1 MKIFVTG
8 GPGFIGG
15 HVVRQLRL
23 RGDDVV
29 ALVRSPEKAATLRE
43 LGCELVEGDLSDAAA
58 IARGV
63 EGAEAVIHAGA
74 VYKVGVPKSEFPAM
88 FDANVAG
95 TERVLDAAVS
105 AGVSK
110 VVYVSTC
117 AVFGNTR
124 GQVVEEGFK
133 RDSDYPSEYERTKTL
148 AHGLAQDR
156 IAGGAPIVIVLPGGV
171 YGPDDHSEV
180 GNMIEQVRTG
190 KLPAKMFP
198 DAGFMFCHVED
209 IAAGIVLAL
218 DKGKVGEAYV
228 LSAEQSTIGELID
241 KVAAIAGRKPPRF
254 TLPGFVLKA
263 SAPLGP
269 LVGPLLGFPPNLR
282 ELIASS
288 DGVTY
293 WATDAKA
300 RRELGFAP
308 RDLDTGLRETLAAAD
323 QGNTAITR

>member
-1 MKIFVTG
+1 MKIFITG
-8 GPGFIGG
+8 GTGFIGG
-15 HVVRQLRL
+15 HVIRQLRL

-29 ALVRSPEKAATLRE
+29 ALVRSPEKAEALRE
-43 LGCELVEGDLSDAAA
+43 LGCELVEGDLSDDAA

-74 VYKVGVPKSEFPAM
+74 VYKVGIPKSEYPAM
-88 FDANVAG
+88 FESNVAG

-105 AGVSK
+105 AGVPK
-110 VVYVSTC
+110 IVYVSTC
-117 AVFGNTR
+117 AVFGDTH
-124 GQVVEEGFK
+124 GKAVAEGYK
-133 RDSDYPSEYERTKTL
+133 RDAPFPSEYERTKTL
-148 AHGLAQDR
+148 AHELAEDR
-156 IAGGAPIVIVLPGGV
+156 IAGGAPIVIVQPGGV
-171 YGPDDHSEV
+171 YGPNDHSEV
-180 GNMIEQVRTG
+180 GNMIEQARTG

-218 DKGKVGEAYV
+218 DKGRTGEAYV
-228 LSAEQSTIGELID
+228 ISGDQGTLGDLID
-241 KVAAIAGRKPPRF
+241 RVASIAGRKPPRF
-254 TLPGFVLKA
+254 TMPSFLLKV

-269 LVGPLLGFPPNLR
+269 VIGPLMGFPPNLR

-300 RRELGFAP
+300 RSELGFAP
-308 RDLDTGLRETLAAAD
+308 RDLDTGLRDTLAAAD
-323 QGNTAITR
+323 

>member
-1 MKIFVTG
+1 VRVFVTG
-8 GPGFIGG
+8 GTGFIGG
-15 HVVRQLRL
+15 HVVRQLRE

-29 ALVRSPEKAATLRE
+29 ALVRSPEKADALRK
-43 LGCELVEGDLSDAAA
+43 LGVELVAGDLSDADA

-63 EGAEAVIHAGA
+63 EGAEAVVHAGA
-74 VYKVGVPKSEFPAM
+74 VYKVGIPKSEHAAM
-88 FDANVAG
+88 FESNVAG

-105 AGVSK
+105 AGVSRI
-110 VVYVSTC
+110 VYVSTC
-117 AVFGNTR
+117 AVFGDTH
-124 GQVVEEGFK
+124 GKLVEEGFR
-133 RDSDYPSEYERTKTL
+133 RDAPFPSEYERTKTL
-148 AHGLAQDR
+148 AHELAEDR
-156 IAGGAPIVIVLPGGV
+156 IASGAPIVIVQPGGV

-180 GNMIEQVRTG
+180 GNMIEQARTG

-218 DKGKVGEAYV
+218 DKGKVGESYV
-228 LSAEQSTIGELID
+228 LSAEQSTIGDLID
-241 KVAAIAGRKPPRF
+241 KVAEIAGRKPPRF
-254 TLPGFVLKA
+254 TMPGFVLKA
-263 SAPLGP
+263 SAPFGP
-269 LVGPLLGFPPNLR
+269 VVGPMLGFPPNLR

-308 RDLDTGLRETLAAAD
+308 RDLDTGLRDTLTAA
-323 QGNTAITR
+323 